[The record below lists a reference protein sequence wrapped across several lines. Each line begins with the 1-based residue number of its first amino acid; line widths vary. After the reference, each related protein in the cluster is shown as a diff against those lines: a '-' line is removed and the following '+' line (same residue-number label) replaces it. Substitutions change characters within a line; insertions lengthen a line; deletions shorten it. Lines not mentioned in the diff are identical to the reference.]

1 MHTHTQPFNGL
12 LSGTTRVGRY
22 QKKHSPTHTHPDH
35 RTSFI
40 IFLHL
45 QRSMALCSFYELH
58 SSLGQHLSRSS
69 LVFLLAL
76 DPQPHTPCTRSS
88 SCCLTGLPAKSCS
101 LDPIPTWLLK
111 HISATISPILCHN
124 LSFQRGIFPSQLKH
138 AVVTPRLKKPT
149 LDPDTASSYRPIS
162 NLSFISKLLSVSRRQ
177 QITFRATNI
186 FHLINGLLSTTA
198 AHEVRRVGVLTC
210 GSCHLEHC
218 PTTSALWLIL
228 SSSENCLNHYFS
240 QAFNIR

>member
-1 MHTHTQPFNGL
+1 M
-12 LSGTTRVGRY
+12 SRTTRVGRY
-22 QKKHSPTHTHPDH
+22 QKKHSPTHTHPDR

-40 IFLHL
+40 IFPHL
-45 QRSMALCSFYELH
+45 QRSMALCSVYELH
-58 SSLGQHLSRSS
+58 SPLGQHLFRSS

-111 HISATISPILCHN
+111 HISATISPILCHLCN

-138 AVVTPRLKKPT
+138 ALVTPRLKKPA

-162 NLSFISKLLSVSRRQ
+162 NLSFISKLVERLVSQ
-177 QITFRATNI
+177 SAPADHVPGYA
-186 FHLINGLLSTTA
+186 HLPPHQWTTLYHGCA
-198 AHEVRRVGVLTC
+198 
-210 GSCHLEHC
+210 
-218 PTTSALWLIL
+218 
-228 SSSENCLNHYFS
+228 
-240 QAFNIR
+240 